1 MQKVNKLSAGF
12 VVVSM
17 MGAVSVF
24 AMDTMATGT
33 MMHEDKMM
41 TASGTMM
48 TSATG
53 TAKVIKMMDQMD
65 DGLMM
70 KIDKNSS
77 KEEIMKLQE
86 MLIKKGHLK
95 IKKGARLGFFGPAT
109 MKALEMHK
117 KMSMKMMHDDK
128 MMMATGTMMKA
139 TDTMMHQ

>member
-1 MQKVNKLSAGF
+1 MINKLNAGL

-24 AMDTMATGT
+24 AMDQMSTGT
-33 MMHEDKMM
+33 MMNASGTMMMHEDKMM
-41 TASGTMM
+41 M
-48 TSATG
+48 SATG
-53 TAKVIKMMDQMD
+53 TAKISKMMDQMD

-70 KIDKNSS
+70 KINKKSS

-86 MLIKKGHLK
+86 MLIKKGYLK
-95 IKKGARLGFFGPAT
+95 IKKGTRLGFFGPST
-109 MKALEMHK
+109 MKAFEMHK
-117 KMSMKMMHDDK
+117 NMSMKMMKDDK